1 VSPWL
6 LLAASYLL
14 GAVPASYLAGKWAR
28 GIDLREHG
36 SGNLGATNTFRVL
49 GARVAAPVM
58 LFDVAKGFVPAFVFP
73 RWVPSAETLHWAL
86 AYGVAAI
93 VGHVFS
99 VYVRFKGGKG
109 VATGAGVFLG
119 LAPLG
124 VGIAFVVWIVV
135 LRAGRMVSLASILA
149 ALTLVAALWI
159 RDYPTEIR
167 LLGTGVAAFIV
178 FAHRAN
184 IRRLTKGEEPRFG
197 SAKKAA
203 EAAAE
208 EVAT

>member
-14 GAVPASYLAGKWAR
+14 GAVPASYLAGRWAR

-49 GARVAAPVM
+49 GARVAAPVV
-58 LFDVAKGFVPAFVFP
+58 LFDVAKGFVPSFLFH
-73 RWVPSAETLHWAL
+73 RWDSSPDWRWAL

-99 VYVRFKGGKG
+99 VYMRFRGGKG

-119 LAPLG
+119 LAPLAVL
-124 VGIAFVVWIVV
+124 VGFVVWLVSLKV
-135 LRAGRMVSLASILA
+135 SRMVSLSSILA
-149 ALTLVAALWI
+149 AIAILPVLFVAEPHVEVRWMGVA
-159 RDYPTEIR
+159 
-167 LLGTGVAAFIV
+167 VAAFIV
-178 FAHRAN
+178 FAHRSN
-184 IRRLTKGEEPRFG
+184 VRRIMRGEEPRFG
-197 SAKKAA
+197 QPKPV
-203 EAAAE
+203 AAE
-208 EVAT
+208 ELGS